1 MLLAS
6 ETAKERETKKLNE
19 EIQDLLNAA
28 TAKEQMMSTKFKSQG
43 GWFVISMYRY
53 VCVIC
58 FLLCIYVCVISM
70 SVLCLGF
77 CCIYV

>member
-53 VCVIC
+53 ACVIC
-58 FLLCIYVCVISM
+58 LYYISR
-70 SVLCLGF
+70 SVLYLCL

>member
-43 GWFVISMYRY
+43 GWFVQGVSIEG
-53 VCVIC
+53 VET
-58 FLLCIYVCVISM
+58 LL
-70 SVLCLGF
+70 
-77 CCIYV
+77 

>member
-53 VCVIC
+53 VCVI
-58 FLLCIYVCVISM
+58 
-70 SVLCLGF
+70 
-77 CCIYV
+77 